1 MQICAVLRVLQLF
14 IILFE
19 VLYESVAPHLAEL
32 DSQLSFRKLGR
43 LDTKF
48 LEPFFAPPLLFQFP
62 NDWNANNKKLR

>member
-32 DSQLSFRKLGR
+32 DSELFLSKLGR

-48 LEPFFAPPLLFQFP
+48 LEPFFAPQISRLM
-62 NDWNANNKKLR
+62 